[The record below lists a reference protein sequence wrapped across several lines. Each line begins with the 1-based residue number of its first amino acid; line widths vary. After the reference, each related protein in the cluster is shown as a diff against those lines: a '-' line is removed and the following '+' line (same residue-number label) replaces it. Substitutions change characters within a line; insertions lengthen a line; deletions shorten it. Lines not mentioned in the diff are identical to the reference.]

1 MHAWEAIQT
10 TLDYIETHM
19 DEALEIEALAEQA
32 ALSPF
37 YYQRLFSRL
46 VKKPVREYIR
56 LRRLARA
63 SIMLREG
70 DARILDIWTAALA
83 ATRFSAG
90 PSRTPMVCPRPASG
104 RPRWP

>member
-19 DEALEIEALAEQA
+19 DEDLKIEALAELA

-63 SIMLREG
+63 STMLRERG
-70 DARILDIWTAALA
+70 ARILDIALDCGLA
-83 ATRFSAG
+83 AMRFSAG
-90 PSRTPMVCPRPASG
+90 PSRTPMA
-104 RPRWP
+104 

>member
-19 DEALEIEALAEQA
+19 DEELKIEALAEQA

-56 LRRLARA
+56 LRRLARG
-63 SIMLREG
+63 MPVF
-70 DARILDIWTAALA
+70 WTLLWIVALA

-90 PSRTPMVCPRPASG
+90 PSRMPMVCPRPASG